1 MPSLD
6 LILQGRA
13 FLAAGEAR
21 AALRCGEQALRVK
34 PRDPDALHLLGA
46 AHYYDGD
53 LASAEARIR
62 QAIEA
67 DGKLAVFHS
76 TLGNVLQDRGAL
88 AEAIAAYRDALRL
101 KPDFAEAH
109 NDLGTAYFA
118 QGKPALAA
126 QSYQRATELK
136 PDHAIAYANL
146 GAVYRKL
153 GLPRE
158 ARRALQRELLLRLR
172 ALFRFKR
179 KTSSLVETGKEQLT
193 LGNPRLAAR
202 IARKAL
208 EERPRDARAMA
219 LLAAAQQRLGSLDE
233 AMALAERAV
242 ALQPRDAGLRA
253 LFGGLLLAAGRAD
266 EATRHLDESVRLQP
280 RSPDALSALAE
291 AYAAR
296 GNAERGEHFL
306 RRALRLRPR
315 DAGLHF
321 RFGEL
326 LFKQGRAREAEQA
339 FRDALEADPAHVHA
353 WIRLADLLRLGG
365 RLEDAK
371 ACLDEAI
378 AIDERS
384 VAARIALGRVLKE
397 KGNTSAAAKQFEEA
411 LRLEPKRSRALQEIG
426 EMLRYDNQI
435 EAAEQHFREALQ
447 SRPGNVTLLVSL
459 AMVLGDQMRYDE
471 AFARIEEVLARHP
484 GSAQALATK
493 GGLLDATGREAE
505 AQAVLRTALNLAPDD
520 ADLGYNQALLQLRH
534 GNFAEGWNG
543 FELRRRK
550 DTFIGRYRKFPFP
563 EWDGAPL
570 EGKTIL
576 VYPEQGLGD
585 EIMYGSCIPE
595 LAARAAH
602 VVIECNH
609 KLGELFAR
617 SFPLC
622 TVAPRLRTLANDWV
636 TRLDP
641 QPDYQAAV
649 GSLPGHFRRRLEEFP
664 RHSGFLKADPSKVE
678 AWRGRLAA
686 LGPGPKI
693 GLSWQGGVGHTG
705 KARRSLTLEQL
716 LPVLTLPGLQFVD
729 LQYTD
734 VRAELQN
741 LESSHG
747 LRVHHWQQAIDDYD
761 ETAALV
767 CALDRVLTVCTA
779 LVHLT
784 GALGRPALVMVPFG
798 SDWRYGA
805 AGEAMPWY
813 PSVRLLRQEKI
824 GDWTSVLREVVARLN
839 ERR

>member
-1 MPSLD
+1 VPSLD

-46 AHYYDGD
+46 AHYLDGD
-53 LASAEARIR
+53 LASAEARLR
-62 QAIEA
+62 QAIQA
-67 DGKLAVFHS
+67 DGKVAVFHS
-76 TLGNVLQDRGAL
+76 TLGNVLQDRGAF
-88 AEAIAAYRDALRL
+88 AEAISAYRDALRL

-126 QSYQRATELK
+126 ESYQRATVLK

-153 GLPRE
+153 GLPGE
-158 ARRALQRELLLRLR
+158 ARRALQRELVLRLR
-172 ALFRFKR
+172 AAFRIRRSK
-179 KTSSLVETGKEQLT
+179 LALLQQADEELQ

-208 EERPRDARAMA
+208 DEQPDNARAMA
-219 LLAAAQQRLGSLDE
+219 LLAMAEQSCGALDE
-233 AMALAERAV
+233 AIALAEKAV
-242 ALQPRDAGLRA
+242 GLQPRDAGLLA
-253 LFGGLLLAAGRAD
+253 LLGELLLKKERREDAA
-266 EATRHLDESVRLQP
+266 RHLEQSVRINP
-280 RSPDALSALAE
+280 RSAQALAKLAE
-291 AYAAR
+291 ALDDADK
-296 GNAERGEHFL
+296 AERIL
-306 RRALRLRPR
+306 QRALRLRPR
-315 DAGLHF
+315 DAQLLF
-321 RFGEL
+321 QSGEL

-339 FRDALEADPAHVHA
+339 FRDALKADPAHVHT

-365 RLEDAK
+365 QLDEAK
-371 ACLDEAI
+371 ACLDRAL
-378 AIDERS
+378 AVDERS

-397 KGNTSAAAKQFEEA
+397 KGNTAAAIEQLEEA
-411 LRLEPKRSRALQEIG
+411 LRLEPSRSRALQEIG
-426 EMLRYDNQI
+426 EILRYDNQI
-435 EAAEQHFREALQ
+435 EAAERHFREALQ
-447 SRPGNVTLLVSL
+447 SRPGNATLLVSL
-459 AMVLGDQMRYDE
+459 AMVLGDQMRYEE
-471 AFARIEEVLARHP
+471 AFARVEEVLAHHP
-484 GSAQALATK
+484 DSARALATK
-493 GGLLDATGREAE
+493 SGLLDATGREAE
-505 AQAVLRTALNLAPDD
+505 AQAMLHSAVKLAPDD
-520 ADLGYNQALLQLRH
+520 VDLGYTQGLLQLRH
-534 GNFAEGWNG
+534 GNFAAGWNG

-550 DTFIGRYRKFPFP
+550 DNFIGRYRKFPFP
-563 EWDGAPL
+563 EWNGAPL

-595 LAARAAH
+595 LASRAAH
-602 VVIECNH
+602 VVVECDH

-617 SFPLC
+617 SFPRC

-641 QPDYQAAV
+641 SPDYQMPV
-649 GSLPGHFRRRLEEFP
+649 GSLPGHFRRRLEQFP
-664 RHSGFLKADPSKVE
+664 RHSGFLKPDPSKVE
-678 AWRGRLAA
+678 EWRERLAT

-693 GLSWQGGVGHTG
+693 GLSWQGGIGHTG
-705 KARRSLTLEQL
+705 KARRSLSLEQL
-716 LPVLTLPGLQFVD
+716 LPVLTLPGVQFVN

-734 VRAELQN
+734 ARAELQN
-741 LESSHG
+741 LESNHG

-767 CALDRVLTVCTA
+767 CALDSVLTVCTA

-805 AGEAMPWY
+805 RGEAMPWY

-824 GDWTSVLREVVARLN
+824 GDWIGVLERVVARLN